1 MPSLL
6 KGMRAALLNLAT
18 LLLLLDLVLLIY
30 GVFARYLLGKL
41 RRSGWTNWPATS
53 SSAQ

>member
-18 LLLLLDLVLLIY
+18 LLLLLDLV
-30 GVFARYLLGKL
+30 
-41 RRSGWTNWPATS
+41 
-53 SSAQ
+53 

>member
-18 LLLLLDLVLLIY
+18 LLL
-30 GVFARYLLGKL
+30 
-41 RRSGWTNWPATS
+41 
-53 SSAQ
+53 